1 MQQRQEVQKQ
11 AKAALTLVAERMKW
25 YYDQTVQNIP
35 FKVGNKVLLNLKDY
49 QTTQRAL
56 QPQYEGSFEIVEK
69 LSEVM
74 FKLKLSSKYH
84 AIHPVFHASKLAIY
98 NEPTI
103 SRQKKTPSQS
113 VIIDREKEWEVEN
126 ILQHQSRKQTLA
138 EF

>member
-74 FKLKLSSKYH
+74 FKLKLPSKYR